1 MFFNVMPLIAA
12 IGAVVIVVVF
22 LVMRGMERKAQY
34 SGLDLEKFNRFVED
48 IQRENAEIRKDLQTV
63 RAKVEAIDKMMEE
76 I

>member
-1 MFFNVMPLIAA
+1 MFFNIMPV
-12 IGAVVIVVVF
+12 IGAVGAIVIMTVF
-22 LVMRGMERKAQY
+22 LIMRGMERKAQY
-34 SGLDLEKFNRFVED
+34 SSLDQEKFNRLAEE